1 MTEVLLGSLIIV
13 ALVVGLAAGLLAARR
28 RLIPDGGIDITV
40 NEALHLVARRGAKL
54 LAVLHNADIR
64 IPAACGGVGTC
75 GQWPARPACMATAR
89 CRCPKTR

>member
-40 NEALHLVARRGAKL
+40 NEALHLVARRGA
-54 LAVLHNADIR
+54 A
-64 IPAACGGVGTC
+64 
-75 GQWPARPACMATAR
+75 WPARPACMATAR

>member
-54 LAVLHNADIR
+54 LAGLHNGRGSA
-64 IPAACGGVGTC
+64 
-75 GQWPARPACMATAR
+75 WPARPACMATAR